1 MKIYI
6 SVDMEGLA
14 GIVHFSQEK
23 EEQARFRKA
32 MHNQLQWVI
41 EAIQKSDK
49 NHEIEEIT
57 IADSHGSGMNLD
69 YDFLSDLDDRIYLI
83 SGSPRVNYMMPL
95 LDESYDAVFF
105 VGYHGGVG
113 ALNANMDHTYAL
125 SIIHRFKINGKEM
138 SETQINAAFAGEFN
152 VPVACIIGDSGLEKE
167 VQEVMP
173 WVHYVKTKES
183 ISRFSAK
190 YYPKKTIQKNTL
202 EAVQN
207 ALSED
212 LNTIPRFTFEKP
224 YNVEIEFNFGSQL
237 DLAMTIPNITIIDG
251 RTIAFTSHDYK
262 ELFNQIMMIVS
273 IVRKGF
279 PFN

>member
-14 GIVHFSQEK
+14 GIVHFTQEK

-41 EAIQKSDK
+41 EGIQASHK

-57 IADSHGSGMNLD
+57 IADSHGAGMNLD

-83 SGSPRVNYMMPL
+83 SGSPRPNYMMPL
-95 LDESYDAVFF
+95 LDESYDVVFF

-125 SIIHRFKINGKEM
+125 SIIHNFKINGKKM
-138 SETQINAAFAGEFN
+138 SETQINAAYASSFD
-152 VPVACIIGDSGLEKE
+152 VPVAFIVGDSGLEKE
-167 VQEVMP
+167 VNEIMP

-190 YYPKKTIQKNTL
+190 YYPKKIIREKTIREVINTL
-202 EAVQN
+202 NEN
-207 ALSED
+207 FE
-212 LNTIPRFTFEKP
+212 TIPRFHFEAP
-224 YNVEIEFNFGSQL
+224 YHVEIEFNLGSQL
-237 DLAMTIPNITIIDG
+237 DLAMTIPNIAIVDG
-251 RTIAFTSHDYK
+251 RTIAFTSNNYK
-262 ELFNQIMMIVS
+262 EFFNMIMMIVS
-273 IVRKGF
+273 VVRKGY
-279 PFN
+279 PFS

>member
-41 EAIQKSDK
+41 EGIQKSEK
-49 NHEIEEIT
+49 NAEIEEIT
-57 IADSHGSGMNLD
+57 IADSHGSGMN
-69 YDFLSDLDDRIYLI
+69 IYLI

-125 SIIHRFKINGKEM
+125 SIIHNFKINGKAM
-138 SETQINAAFAGEFN
+138 SETQINAAYASEYD

-167 VQEVMP
+167 VKEVMP

-190 YYPKKTIQKNTL
+190 YYPKKSIR
-202 EAVQN
+202 E
-207 ALSED
+207 
-212 LNTIPRFTFEKP
+212 NTIKAIQDTLKEDFKAMPKLRFEKP
-224 YNVEIEFNFGSQL
+224 YHVEIEFNFGSQL
-237 DLAMTIPNITIIDG
+237 DLAMTMPNVEIVDG
-251 RTIAFTSHDYK
+251 RTIAFTSNDYK

-273 IVRKGF
+273 VVRKGF

>member
-41 EAIQKSDK
+41 EGIQKSEK
-49 NHEIEEIT
+49 NSEIEEIT

-125 SIIHRFKINGKEM
+125 SIIHNFKINGKAM
-138 SETQINAAFAGEFN
+138 SETQINAAYASEFD

-167 VQEVMP
+167 VKEVMP

-190 YYPKKTIQKNTL
+190 YYPKKSIR
-202 EAVQN
+202 E
-207 ALSED
+207 
-212 LNTIPRFTFEKP
+212 NTIKAIQDTLKEDFKAMPKLRFEKP
-224 YNVEIEFNFGSQL
+224 YHVEIEFNFGSQL
-237 DLAMTIPNITIIDG
+237 DLAMTMPNVEIVDG
-251 RTIAFTSHDYK
+251 RTIAFTSNDYK

-273 IVRKGF
+273 VVRKGF